1 MDPQRTLPARSLL
14 AAILLVVML
23 GACSSAKA
31 LDGAPQAPQ
40 VSVDGSTILYIGAE
54 NWPFPIP
61 PVSEDGAWHFAAKA
75 GMEEVLFRR
84 IGENELTA
92 IQACHELVV
101 AETERKRPGSDASTQ
116 AIRALL
122 VKAGKDGPVVA
133 FHGYY
138 FRTLVSQGK
147 GAATIATSQT
157 SDRKTPGSRFA
168 FVAYPAR
175 YRATGVM
182 TFLVNQNDIVY
193 EKDLG
198 SNTVRVA
205 TGMTEYLPD
214 STWRPAE

>member
-1 MDPQRTLPARSLL
+1 MDRQRTLPARSLL

-75 GMEEVLFRR
+75 GIEEVLFRR

-92 IQACHELVV
+92 IEACHELVV

-157 SDRKTPGSRFA
+157 SDRKTPGGRFA